1 MGYEIIGYVQT
12 YNRVKKTWEIINLKK
27 YNVFRNKYEY
37 VDICSCGRTDYHEYL
52 LEKSY
57 TLDNEDNH
65 KVNIAINEDLGIEDD
80 TVQFY
85 GISLETIQNVIYKF
99 KYDVKDKYEMMTREE
114 IDDIIDFFSGLENDI
129 RAIIRLAEEFVDDY
143 DVRYVFMESY

>member
-12 YNRVKKTWEIINLKK
+12 YNRVKKIWEIVNLKK

-85 GISLETIQNVIYKF
+85 GISLETIQNAVYKF

>member
-1 MGYEIIGYVQT
+1 MGYEIVGYVQI
-12 YNRVKKTWEIINLKK
+12 YNRANKTWEMVDLKR
-27 YNVFRNKYEY
+27 YNKFRNKYEY
-37 VDICSCGRTDYHEYL
+37 VDIFSCGRTDYHDYL

-57 TLDNEDNH
+57 SLDDEDND
-65 KVNIAINEDLGIEDD
+65 KANIATDEDWGVEDN

-85 GISLETIQNVIYKF
+85 GISLETIQNVVYKF

-114 IDDIIDFFSGLENDI
+114 IDDIIDFFSGLADDI
-129 RAIIRLAEEFVDDY
+129 RAIIRLAEEFADDY

>member
-1 MGYEIIGYVQT
+1 MGYEIVGYVQI
-12 YNRVKKTWEIINLKK
+12 YNRTNKTWEMVDLKR
-27 YNVFRNKYEY
+27 YNKFRNKYEY
-37 VDICSCGRTDYHEYL
+37 VDIFSCGRTDYHEYL

-57 TLDNEDNH
+57 ALDDEDNH
-65 KVNIAINEDLGIEDD
+65 KANVATDEDWGVEDD

-85 GISLETIQNVIYKF
+85 GISLETIQNVVYKF

-114 IDDIIDFFSGLENDI
+114 IDDIIDFFSGLANDI

-143 DVRYVFMESY
+143 DIRYVFMESY